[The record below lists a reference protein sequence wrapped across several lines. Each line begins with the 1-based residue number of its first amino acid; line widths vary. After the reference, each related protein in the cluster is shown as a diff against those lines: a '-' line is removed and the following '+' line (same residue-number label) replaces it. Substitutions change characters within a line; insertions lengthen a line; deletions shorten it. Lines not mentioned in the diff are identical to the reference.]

1 MTTPTAVA
9 AAPSSDSCQ
18 SQGHISV
25 AVPNISTLQRT
36 FLSDPVFIRELPWLE
51 EGEREGGRE
60 RERKE
65 REEGEREERC
75 LSVITGVLWSC
86 PRTIRIKMVVKERA
100 SHLVCLCSVIQT
112 IVTLR
117 EL

>member
-36 FLSDPVFIRELPWLE
+36 FLSDPIFIRELPWLE
-51 EGEREGGRE
+51 EGERVREGGERGGKEERGGRE
-60 RERKE
+60 GGEMFICYNRRIMVMPKNNKNQDGS
-65 REEGEREERC
+65 EGESKS
-75 LSVITGVLWSC
+75 LGVFVQC
-86 PRTIRIKMVVKERA
+86 DPDNTD
-100 SHLVCLCSVIQT
+100 T
-112 IVTLR
+112 P
-117 EL
+117 

>member
-51 EGEREGGRE
+51 EGEREGEGRGRRE
-60 RERKE
+60 RR
-65 REEGEREERC
+65 REREERC

-86 PRTIRIKMVVKERA
+86 PRTIRIKMAVKERA

>member
-51 EGEREGGRE
+51 EGEREGGR
-60 RERKE
+60 RER
-65 REEGEREERC
+65 REGGERGRRDVY
-75 LSVITGVLWSC
+75 LL
-86 PRTIRIKMVVKERA
+86 
-100 SHLVCLCSVIQT
+100 
-112 IVTLR
+112 
-117 EL
+117 

>member
-36 FLSDPVFIRELPWLE
+36 FLSDPIFIRELPWLE
-51 EGEREGGRE
+51 EGERVREGGERGGKEERGGRE
-60 RERKE
+60 GRRDVY
-65 REEGEREERC
+65 
-75 LSVITGVLWSC
+75 LL
-86 PRTIRIKMVVKERA
+86 
-100 SHLVCLCSVIQT
+100 
-112 IVTLR
+112 
-117 EL
+117 